1 MREKENRINNYK
13 NNIENIFRKIIF
25 DKIIEKNEINGVA
38 FDMKKNSKL
47 RKQINSSYKKLFSD
61 YYKMN
66 LDIFEKNYIKKK
78 IDGITFK
85 EIKNNN
91 KVN

>member
-1 MREKENRINNYK
+1 
-13 NNIENIFRKIIF
+13 
-25 DKIIEKNEINGVA
+25 
-38 FDMKKNSKL
+38 MKKNSKL

-91 KVN
+91 KVI